1 MVFLFSEVEKMSD
14 MTSKLSSIIETTF
27 SQYGYPEAFLSEYD
41 QMECLAS
48 RAGRE
53 TFLCRKKD
61 SGDMAVAKCFENA
74 VYEPNAQESAI
85 RNIDHPRIP
94 HFVKEYRNE
103 QYTCILREYVSGETL
118 SEIARERELGQE
130 EIIGICEQLADILI
144 FLHGLNPPIIHR
156 DVKPENVIIDSDG
169 KVYLI
174 DLDIARIYKEGAD
187 SDTVF
192 YGTRGYAPPEQYGFA
207 QTDARA
213 DIYSFGVL
221 LRFLLTGSIREN
233 KNIRVYE
240 PLQRII
246 NKCTVFSPEK
256 RYADMKTVKKD
267 LMSANPKAQLFRRI
281 RLGLVAAVICAAA
294 LFAGLKAYQK
304 ATYNPFTSDHVPA
317 YQSDEEK
324 IRQAVEY
331 MREHFDT
338 DLFDDMDG
346 QATAGFLREVFID
359 VYGLDPD
366 YARGI
371 NTDIP
376 RESEEFFLPWG
387 WDDAQTMDRDVVIYA
402 AIKLYDPAIVVDWSS
417 LSDDNGYYPGV
428 RVALAYAEKHGIGQD
443 VNRPGDVTKGEAAS
457 ILADADR
464 VFGGRQES

>member
-85 RNIDHPRIP
+85 RNIDHPQIP
-94 HFVKEYRNE
+94 HFIKEYRNE

-118 SEIARERELGQE
+118 SEIVRERELMQE
-130 EIIGICEQLADILI
+130 EIVGICEQLADILI
-144 FLHGLNPPIIHR
+144 FLHGMDPPIIHR
-156 DVKPENVIIDSDG
+156 DVKPENVVIDGDG

-267 LMSANPKAQLFRRI
+267 LMSANPKAQLFRR
-281 RLGLVAAVICAAA
+281 RGVCAAVLRHGLAHL
-294 LFAGLKAYQK
+294 LFR
-304 ATYNPFTSDHVPA
+304 S
-317 YQSDEEK
+317 
-324 IRQAVEY
+324 R
-331 MREHFDT
+331 
-338 DLFDDMDG
+338 DL
-346 QATAGFLREVFID
+346 
-359 VYGLDPD
+359 
-366 YARGI
+366 
-371 NTDIP
+371 
-376 RESEEFFLPWG
+376 
-387 WDDAQTMDRDVVIYA
+387 
-402 AIKLYDPAIVVDWSS
+402 
-417 LSDDNGYYPGV
+417 
-428 RVALAYAEKHGIGQD
+428 
-443 VNRPGDVTKGEAAS
+443 
-457 ILADADR
+457 
-464 VFGGRQES
+464 